1 MQTVDSPSPPPNMVI
16 KAQPP
21 TSHPPKPHITTASA
35 VRPLSLSTTTS
46 SLTSVNPMN
55 PVNSGTIAETPPTV
69 IGPSAHLASHVTSH
83 DWPVGH
89 MMSHNTSHDPKDSV
103 FSPTTDDDQM
113 KHIEKVC
120 ACVHTCIRVCAHAC
134 TCRLYVVLV
143 YMYMHLCVCNQ
154 HKVVCVYST
163 LA

>member
-69 IGPSAHLASHVTSH
+69 IGPSAHLAGHVTSR

-89 MMSHNTSHDPKDSV
+89 MMSHNTSHDQKDSV

-120 ACVHTCIRVCAHAC
+120 TCMHTYTYMYMYCKC
-134 TCRLYVVLV
+134 TCVLYVVLV
-143 YMYMHLCVCNQ
+143 YMHV
-154 HKVVCVYST
+154 HVHVHAFVYV
-163 LA
+163 